1 MRKACA
7 LLVGLIAFSFSAA
20 TLADPPPWA
29 PAHGKK
35 KHNGKEERYYVG
47 YSGVE
52 YYRDLDIPNGRC
64 DREKVGAVL
73 GGVVGGAIGNEVGD
87 RDERVVATIIGA
99 AAGALI
105 GAQIGRE
112 MDERDRACFGHSLE
126 LGSTG
131 HRVVW
136 VASGVRYEL
145 VPGHGSHKKG
155 KKGKVCRNFTL
166 VAIGSHNRIDR
177 HGKACQSRPGVWVLV

>member
-7 LLVGLIAFSFSAA
+7 LLVALIAFSFVAE

-29 PAHGKK
+29 PAHGWKK
-35 KHNGKEERYYVG
+35 KHGKRERYYIG
-47 YSGVE
+47 YSGAE
-52 YYRDLDIPNGRC
+52 YYRDLDIPSGRC

-73 GGVVGGAIGNEVGD
+73 GGVVGGVIGNEVGG
-87 RDERVVATIIGA
+87 RDDRVVATIIGA

-126 LGSTG
+126 LGATG

-136 VASGVRYEL
+136 VANGVRYEL
-145 VPGHGSHKKG
+145 VPGDGSRKKD
-155 KKGKVCRNFTL
+155 KVCRNFTL
-166 VAIGSHNRIDR
+166 IAIGSHDNRVDR
-177 HGKACQSRPGVWVLV
+177 RGKACQSRPGVWELV